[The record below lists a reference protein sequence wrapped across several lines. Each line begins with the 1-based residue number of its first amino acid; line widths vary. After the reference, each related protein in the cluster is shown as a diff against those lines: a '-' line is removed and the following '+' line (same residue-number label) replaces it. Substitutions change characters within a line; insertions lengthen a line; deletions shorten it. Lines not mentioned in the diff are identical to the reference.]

1 MTTINDISDLV
12 QVLQDHPEWR
22 HTIRGL
28 VIGEE
33 LAQVPQQLTELERNL
48 AAFIQNTDR
57 RFEATERNF
66 QLLWESQESLRES
79 QQETDRKLASFI
91 EATER
96 NFEAT
101 SKRMDELDQ
110 RLASFIEA
118 TERNFEATSKRMDEL
133 DQRLASFIEATQ
145 QNFLLVNQR
154 FNRIDGRLDNGFGM
168 NYQSKVEKNI
178 RAIAGRHLNLRRTRI
193 IRSNF
198 ADYIPDF
205 QHIIET
211 AEEDG
216 RISLEQSNQLWQLD
230 LAFSGR
236 DRGDGSTMYVAAELS
251 ITIDSHDISRVSARA
266 SLLTDILGE
275 KVTPAVIGA
284 HIDES
289 LKTLAN
295 ANDVTVILYPDN

>member
-48 AAFIQNTDR
+48 AAFIKSTDR

-66 QLLWESQESLRES
+66 QLLQES
-79 QQETDRKLASFI
+79 QQETDRKLASFM

-101 SKRMDELDQ
+101 
-110 RLASFIEA
+110 
-118 TERNFEATSKRMDEL
+118 NKRMDEL

-178 RAIAGRHLNLRRTRI
+178 RAIAGHHLNLRRTRI

-216 RISLEQSNQLWQLD
+216 RISLEQGNQLWQLD

-236 DRGDGSTMYVAAELS
+236 DRGDGSTIYVAAELS
-251 ITIDSHDISRVSARA
+251 ITIDSHDISRASTRA

-275 KVTPAVIGA
+275 KVTPVVIGA

-295 ANDVTVILYPDN
+295 ANNVTVILYPDN